1 MCAQP
6 VIWVFFP
13 LDRQLRLRRDS
24 WSGGAVKAVAW
35 LATTQPSFKI
45 AAETFSRLV
54 GVWMSSSTLW
64 RCHGEVAGQLEQQL
78 SKEEESLSEWARS
91 ADEEKERVAA
101 QSAV

>member
-24 WSGGAVKAVAW
+24 WSEGVVKAVAW

-64 RCHGEVAGQLEQQL
+64 RCHGEVAGQVEQRL
-78 SKEEESLSEWARS
+78 VKGEEELREWARTPQ
-91 ADEEKERVAA
+91 EEKQRVAA
-101 QSAV
+101 Q